1 MLQGLQKSL
10 LFIFIL
16 IGQQLVGQVKF
27 TVTASPNLIGKTDF
41 AQIKLIIE
49 NGVNIEKI
57 NPPDLKNFD
66 VQSGPNEETGIT
78 SINGNVKKYY
88 AQSYIIKPKTNGTFS
103 IPPTTALV
111 DGVIYKSNSVVLKV
125 SIKATLANSTNT
137 LPFGKLEVTEQPKQN
152 YNEYILKK
160 GENITEK
167 VKRNMFVKVD
177 VNKTNC
183 FVGEPIVVTYKLF
196 TRLKSES
203 NIIKNPSFNGFSVID
218 LEQPNALIYETEK
231 VNGREYNVYTIRK
244 TQLYPLQAGVF
255 KLEEAEVENVIHFI
269 KEDYLKN
276 RAQNFFD
283 DFAQTPLPSEA
294 LEDYK
299 IVLKNNVVNIVVK
312 PLPTSNVPKN
322 FKGAVGDFGIIAQLE
337 KNTFTTDETI
347 KLKILLNGE
356 GNLQL
361 ITAPE
366 INWPKYVELF
376 EPKFTE
382 NLFKNTIP
390 ISGSKTSE
398 YPFSVDSVG
407 TFTLDTLSFTFFDVK
422 SGKYKTIYANPIV
435 FTVTKGDGVKN
446 TITPKNNTQ
455 YKNWVSTIFNNRKV
469 VIGAIALLLLSGL
482 FFWLK
487 NQKRTTNTKM
497 VLREDEKVEQEGIA
511 EKQQVVNKDWLV
523 QAKNCL
529 HTNDEINFYTFFS
542 KELKE
547 FMLYK
552 TGLAKANFNTT
563 TVTAW
568 LAENEKNTDTINQY
582 KELATALEMYLY
594 NPFAEKMP
602 MEMMYEKGV
611 AIIRSLTT

>member
-27 TVTASPNLIGKTDF
+27 TVTVSPNLIGKTDF
-41 AQIKLIIE
+41 AQLKLIIE

-88 AQSYIIKPKTNGTFS
+88 AQSYIIKPKTNGTFV

-111 DGVIYKSNSVVLKV
+111 DGAIYKSNPVVLKV

-231 VNGREYNVYTIRK
+231 VNGKEYNVYTIRK
-244 TQLYPLQAGVF
+244 SQLYPLQPGVF
-255 KLEEAEVENVIHFI
+255 SLEEAEVENVIHFI
-269 KEDYLKN
+269 REDYLKN

-283 DFAQTPLPSEA
+283 DFGQTPLPLEA

-337 KNTFTTDETI
+337 KNICTTDETI
-347 KLKILLNGE
+347 KLKILLSGE

-435 FTVTKGDGVKN
+435 FTVIKGNGLKN
-446 TITPKNNTQ
+446 TITTKNYTQ
-455 YKNWVSTIFNNRKV
+455 HKNWVSTIFNNRKV

-487 NQKRTTNTKM
+487 KEERTTNKKM
-497 VLREDEKVEQEGIA
+497 VLREDEKVQQEGIA
-511 EKQQVVNKDWLV
+511 EKQQEVNKDWLV

-542 KELKE
+542 TELKE
-547 FMLYK
+547 FMIFK
-552 TGLAKANFNTT
+552 TGIDKANFNTT

-568 LAENEKNTDTINQY
+568 LAENKINTITCNQY

-602 MEMMYEKGV
+602 MEMMYEKGIV
-611 AIIRSLTT
+611 LIRSLTT